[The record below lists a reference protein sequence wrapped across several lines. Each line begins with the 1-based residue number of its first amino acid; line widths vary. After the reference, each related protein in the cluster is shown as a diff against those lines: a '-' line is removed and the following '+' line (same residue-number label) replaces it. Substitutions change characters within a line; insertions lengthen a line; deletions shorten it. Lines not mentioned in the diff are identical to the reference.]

1 MNSLIIAF
9 PKIEDAKRI
18 RDVLA
23 RYGFYVDAI
32 GTTAAQALEE
42 MNNRDSGILICGYKL
57 PDMFFTEL
65 HEYLPDGFE
74 MLLIASDRILSSYE
88 DSGVIA
94 LSQPLS
100 VNDFVST
107 VQMMNRQI
115 KSTGKIKD
123 KKKVRSKEEQR
134 VIDEAKGFLMERN
147 HLTESEAHRYL
158 QKRSMENGTNLR
170 ETAEMVIT
178 LMNF

>member
-18 RDVLA
+18 RDVLSWHD
-23 RYGFYVDAI
+23 FYVDAVC
-32 GTTAAQALEE
+32 TTASQALGEI
-42 MNNRDSGILICGYKL
+42 NDQDSGVLICGYKL

-65 HEYLPDGFE
+65 HELLPDGFE
-74 MLLIASDRILSSYE
+74 MLLIASERVLSSYE
-88 DSGVIA
+88 DSGIMS

-100 VNDFVST
+100 VNDLVAT
-107 VQMMNRQI
+107 VRMMNRRI
-115 KSTGKIKD
+115 KMVRKNKKTHSKKD
-123 KKKVRSKEEQR
+123 QSI
-134 VIDEAKGFLMERN
+134 IDEAKSLLMERN

-158 QKRSMENGTNLR
+158 QKRSMENGTNLI

-178 LMNF
+178 LMNY